1 LGTGRE
7 GEKVGEREK
16 AKRQGGK
23 GRERERK
30 QREGIREKIER
41 R

>member
-7 GEKVGEREK
+7 GEKGGEREK
-16 AKRQGGK
+16 GKRQGGK

-30 QREGIREKIER
+30 QREGMREGGK
-41 R
+41 